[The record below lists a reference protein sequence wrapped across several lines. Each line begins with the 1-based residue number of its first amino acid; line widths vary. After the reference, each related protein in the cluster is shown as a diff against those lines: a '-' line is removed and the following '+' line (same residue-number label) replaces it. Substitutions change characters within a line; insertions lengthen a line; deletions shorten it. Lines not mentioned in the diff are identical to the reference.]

1 MKKYIRAVTLV
12 ARELLKDFPD
22 AELVESEPH
31 NTEPDCYMSMLFL
44 AEVDPAKEQE
54 WSGTVLW
61 RAASNR
67 YRPGHPRRNWFVGVE
82 FIEPISFPDVSDK
95 DIVYETMRSGG
106 HGGQNVN
113 KVETAVRATHLP
125 QSGDGCPG
133 HPSADRYLCQMQH
146 TTVAVT
152 EQGNGTRSASPETA
166 AKKRLRRSIFPCVQ
180 MGQAYCTSARES
192 RENILGSII
201 KQLAIFMKISASAE
215 LVASDGS
222 GDGDVE
228 GFGGAVGVGGE

>member
-1 MKKYIRAVTLV
+1 MKKYIQLTAGRGPVECARAVTLV

-61 RAASNR
+61 RAASDR

-82 FIEPISFPDVSDK
+82 FIESISLPDVSDK
-95 DIVYETMRSGG
+95 DIVYGTMRSGG

-125 QSGDGCPG
+125 TGISVKCSSQRSQSQNKERARSLLLLKLQQRKD
-133 HPSADRYLCQMQH
+133 SATASFRTSKWGRH
-146 TTVAVT
+146 TALMR
-152 EQGNGTRSASPETA
+152 GNPVKT
-166 AKKRLRRSIFPCVQ
+166 F
-180 MGQAYCTSARES
+180 
-192 RENILGSII
+192 
-201 KQLAIFMKISASAE
+201 
-215 LVASDGS
+215 S
-222 GDGDVE
+222 G
-228 GFGGAVGVGGE
+228 AL

>member
-1 MKKYIRAVTLV
+1 MKKYIQLTAGRGPVECARAVTLV

-61 RAASNR
+61 RAASDR

-82 FIEPISFPDVSDK
+82 FIEPISLPDVSDK

-113 KVETAVRATHLP
+113 KVETAVRVQQPTLA
-125 QSGDGCPG
+125 
-133 HPSADRYLCQMQH
+133 
-146 TTVAVT
+146 VA
-152 EQGNGTRSASPETA
+152 EQRKGTQPASPETA
-166 AKKRLRRSIFPCVQ
+166 AKKRLRHSIFPCVQ
-180 MGQAYCTSARES
+180 MGQAYCTYARKS
-192 RENILGSII
+192 SENILGSII
-201 KQLAIFMKISASAE
+201 DFYENIS
-215 LVASDGS
+215 
-222 GDGDVE
+222 
-228 GFGGAVGVGGE
+228 VGGTRSK

>member
-1 MKKYIRAVTLV
+1 MKKYIQLTAGRGPVECARAVTLV

-61 RAASNR
+61 RAAPDR

-82 FIEPISFPDVSDK
+82 FIAPISLPDVSDK
-95 DIVYETMRSGG
+95 DIMYETMRSGG

-125 QSGDGCPG
+125 TGISVKCSTQRSQS
-133 HPSADRYLCQMQH
+133 Q
-146 TTVAVT
+146 
-152 EQGNGTRSASPETA
+152 NKETA
-166 AKKRLRRSIFPCVQ
+166 RGLLLLKLQQRKDSAAASFRASKWGRH
-180 MGQAYCTSARES
+180 TS
-192 RENILGSII
+192 
-201 KQLAIFMKISASAE
+201 
-215 LVASDGS
+215 LVRGNPVKTFS
-222 GDGDVE
+222 G
-228 GFGGAVGVGGE
+228 AL

>member
-1 MKKYIRAVTLV
+1 MKKYIQLTAGRGPVECARAVMLV

-61 RAASNR
+61 RAASDR

-82 FIEPISFPDVSDK
+82 FIEPISLPDVSD
-95 DIVYETMRSGG
+95 
-106 HGGQNVN
+106 QNVN

-125 QSGDGCPG
+125 TGISVKCSSQRSQSQNKERARSLLLLKLQQRKD
-133 HPSADRYLCQMQH
+133 SAAASFRASKWGRH
-146 TTVAVT
+146 TALMR
-152 EQGNGTRSASPETA
+152 GNPVKTFSGT
-166 AKKRLRRSIFPCVQ
+166 L
-180 MGQAYCTSARES
+180 
-192 RENILGSII
+192 
-201 KQLAIFMKISASAE
+201 
-215 LVASDGS
+215 
-222 GDGDVE
+222 
-228 GFGGAVGVGGE
+228 

>member
-1 MKKYIRAVTLV
+1 MKKYIQLTAGRGPVECARAVALV
-12 ARELLKDFPD
+12 AGELLKDFPD

-61 RAASNR
+61 RAASDR

-82 FIEPISFPDVSDK
+82 FIAPVSLPEVSDK

-125 QSGDGCPG
+125 TGISVKCSSQRSQS
-133 HPSADRYLCQMQH
+133 Q
-146 TTVAVT
+146 
-152 EQGNGTRSASPETA
+152 NKETA
-166 AKKRLRRSIFPCVQ
+166 RSLLLLKLQQRKDSAAASFREAKWGRHTALMRGNPVKTF
-180 MGQAYCTSARES
+180 
-192 RENILGSII
+192 
-201 KQLAIFMKISASAE
+201 
-215 LVASDGS
+215 S
-222 GDGDVE
+222 G
-228 GFGGAVGVGGE
+228 AL

>member
-1 MKKYIRAVTLV
+1 MKKYIQLTAGRGPVECARAVALV

-22 AELVESEPH
+22 AELVENEPH

-44 AEVDPAKEQE
+44 AEVSPAKEQE

-61 RAASNR
+61 RAASDR

-82 FIEPISFPDVSDK
+82 FIEPISLPDVSDK

-125 QSGDGCPG
+125 TGISVKCSSRRSQS
-133 HPSADRYLCQMQH
+133 Q
-146 TTVAVT
+146 
-152 EQGNGTRSASPETA
+152 NKETA
-166 AKKRLRRSIFPCVQ
+166 RSLLLLKLQQRKDSAAASFRASKW
-180 MGQAYCTSARES
+180 GRHTSLMRG
-192 RENILGSII
+192 NPV
-201 KQLAIFMKISASAE
+201 KTF
-215 LVASDGS
+215 S
-222 GDGDVE
+222 G
-228 GFGGAVGVGGE
+228 AL